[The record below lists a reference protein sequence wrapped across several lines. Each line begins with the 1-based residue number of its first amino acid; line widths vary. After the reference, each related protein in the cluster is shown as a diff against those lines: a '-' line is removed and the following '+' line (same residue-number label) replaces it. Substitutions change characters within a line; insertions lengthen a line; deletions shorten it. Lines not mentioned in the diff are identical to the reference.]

1 MKITHIGSVLLESRW
16 VLVKVKTDEGITG
29 IGEAYH
35 GAGVHQI
42 VIDERLRGPLIGR
55 DPRHVDRLFRDMMRS
70 MSASGYYQGAVMSA
84 ISGIESA
91 LWDITGQA
99 TGVPI
104 WQLLGGKFRD
114 KIRIY
119 NDCHAGDDETPEAY
133 VRVAKEVE
141 AAGFTAIKFDV
152 DPLPDRRDRYNRTI
166 SYDHIAHYVE
176 IVSAV
181 REALDSSTDLAID
194 AHWGYVPV
202 DILKLAYA
210 FEDLNL
216 LWLEDPIPPENVEAM
231 ARVTASTRT
240 PICTGENFY
249 TRHGFRELIQSQA
262 ADIVSPDLA
271 KAGGLLEGRR
281 IADLADMYYINI
293 APHNIG
299 SPIETV
305 ATCHVCAA
313 VPNFLALEFHHFTH
327 PFWKDLILESPLIQ
341 DGHITVPDR
350 PGLGVTLNEEVARRH
365 CVKDLGFFE
374 KMGRAATSS

>member
-1 MKITHIGSVLLESRW
+1 MKITQVSSVLLQEAW
-16 VLVKVKTDEGITG
+16 VLVKVRTDEGITG

-42 VIDERLRGPLIGR
+42 VVDERLMRPLIGQ
-55 DPRHVDRLFRDMMRS
+55 DPRNVDKVFHDMMYS

-84 ISGIESA
+84 ISGIETA

-99 TGVPI
+99 AGVPI

-119 NDCHAGDDETPEAY
+119 NDSHAGQSETPEAY
-133 VRVAKEVE
+133 AAKAQEVE
-141 AAGFTAIKFDV
+141 ALGFTAIKFDI
-152 DPLPDRRDRYNRTI
+152 DPPQGRRDRYNRTI
-166 SYDHIAHYVE
+166 SNDEIAHHVE
-176 IVSAV
+176 IVTAA
-181 REALDSSTDLAID
+181 RRALKSNTDLAID
-194 AHWGYVPV
+194 AHWGYAPV

-216 LWLEDPIPPENVEAM
+216 MWLEDPCPPENIDAM
-231 ARVTASTRT
+231 AKIAAATRT

-249 TRHGFRELIQSQA
+249 TRHGFRDLIQQQA

-271 KAGGLLEGRR
+271 KAGGLLEGRK
-281 IADLADMYYINI
+281 IADLADMYYINL

-299 SPIETV
+299 SPIETI

-313 VPNFLALEFHHFTH
+313 VPNFLALEFHHLAH
-327 PFWKDLILESPLIQ
+327 PFWNELTLEGPLIQ
-341 DGHITVPDR
+341 NGYITVPNA
-350 PGLGVTLNEEVARRH
+350 PGLGVTLNEEAVRRH
-365 CVKDLGFFE
+365 AKENLGFLE
-374 KMGRAATSS
+374 